1 MLDSTLS
8 IAAFVA
14 ATSFLLLLFT
24 LFSGRSGRLEERL
37 DSLTDSNGNAPKD
50 EMTVRDFARAT
61 LPRMGTPLLP
71 QSEEERTRLKTRLV
85 QAGLYGRQALPL
97 FLGVKMLLIVMPL
110 ILGVTAGSIGLVDLR
125 TGLLVGGAIGGFGVI
140 GPSFWLDRRKKRRQ
154 TLFRRALPDAL
165 DVIVICLDGG
175 LSLPGALRRVAG
187 ELRTAHPLL
196 AWELAIVQREVQM
209 GRSTGEALRQFAI
222 RTDLE
227 EVRAL
232 ASVIIQSER
241 YGASL
246 VKALRTHAETLRT
259 KRLQYA
265 EEMAQKAATKVLFP
279 TVLCIL
285 PGIFIVILG
294 PAVLLLLDLF
304 DRIGFGQ
311 VK

>member
-14 ATSFLLLLFT
+14 ASSFLLLLFA

-37 DSLTDSNGNAPKD
+37 DSLTDANGSTPKD
-50 EMTVRDFARAT
+50 ELTVKDFAKAT

-85 QAGLYGRQALPL
+85 QAGLYGRQALPV

-110 ILGVTAGSIGLVDLR
+110 ILGVAAGSIGLVELR